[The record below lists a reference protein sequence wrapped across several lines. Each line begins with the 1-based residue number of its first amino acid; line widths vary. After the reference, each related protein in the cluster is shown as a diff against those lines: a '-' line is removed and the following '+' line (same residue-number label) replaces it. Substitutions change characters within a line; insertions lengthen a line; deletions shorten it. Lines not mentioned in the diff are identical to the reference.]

1 MLCRIGDI
9 SMNDAASMIA
19 QVKSGTSPPDWR
31 IYEAKL
37 SPLFVM
43 ILGNFFGILML
54 FFLGLFLLFVAQGLF
69 SLFIPHLF
77 PLFDIR
83 WGLLGILL
91 LTIVYTP
98 YQVIRKRTRRG
109 FLILTDQEV
118 VEYIPYYRFRP
129 IHVLAF
135 AEIQGMAIQTLE
147 GEPDRG
153 QRVTSYCLAI
163 RNAQGKE
170 QTWELAYGSYGLITE
185 IYHDIIERF
194 ERCHANKTD
203 GLKTYRRYLIYD

>member
-1 MLCRIGDI
+1 MT
-9 SMNDAASMIA
+9 DAASMIA

-43 ILGNFFGILML
+43 ILGNFFGILIL
-54 FFLGLFLLFVAQGLF
+54 FFIGLFLLFVAQGLL

-77 PLFDIR
+77 PLIDIR

-91 LTIVYTP
+91 LTIAYTP

-129 IHVLAF
+129 IHILDF
-135 AEIQGMAIQTLE
+135 AEIQGMAIQELE
-147 GEPDRG
+147 GVPDRG
-153 QRVTSYCLAI
+153 QSVISHELVM
-163 RNAQGKE
+163 RNAHGKE
-170 QTWELAYGSYGLITE
+170 QTWRLAYGSYGSVTE
-185 IYHDIIERF
+185 VYHDIIERF
-194 ERCHANKTD
+194 ERCHTNKTD
-203 GLKTYRRYLIYD
+203 GLTTYRRYFIYD